1 MTDSTGWTSETLVRK
16 GSPDIDSVE
25 TNDGGISPMILGSPT
40 FELQAEIPNRIHF
53 SQAKDVV
60 LC

>member
-25 TNDGGISPMILGSPT
+25 TNDGGILLMILGSPK
-40 FELQAEIPNRIHF
+40 FELKQKFQVESIF